1 MTLSFPAPAGRSR
14 HLQFFRHTDRPFS
27 DGELQLLCI
36 LRPHLQEL
44 YDLGQRRRSGRP
56 QLSPREWQVM
66 TLVARGYDNAQI
78 ARTLRISVNTVRKH
92 LEHVFE
98 RTGVRSRTAA
108 VARLLP
114 FTGAD

>member
-1 MTLSFPAPAGRSR
+1 
-14 HLQFFRHTDRPFS
+14 
-27 DGELQLLCI
+27 
-36 LRPHLQEL
+36 
-44 YDLGQRRRSGRP
+44 
-56 QLSPREWQVM
+56 M